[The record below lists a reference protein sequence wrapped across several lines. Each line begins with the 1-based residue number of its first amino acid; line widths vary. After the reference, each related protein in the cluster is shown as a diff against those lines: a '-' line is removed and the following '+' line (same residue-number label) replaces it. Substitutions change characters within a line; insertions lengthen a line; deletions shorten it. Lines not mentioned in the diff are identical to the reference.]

1 MNTLLNIYICI
12 YTCVYLNFDIDVDR
26 TIIQTSLREME
37 EEMGIPKEKV
47 EVLGVLRC
55 NWHEVASMTGIAVTP
70 VVGFIG
76 ER

>member
-1 MNTLLNIYICI
+1 MCI
-12 YTCVYLNFDIDVDR
+12 SDFRYTVDVDR

-76 ER
+76 EG